1 MGSENVVAALA
12 ELAEAGSENVD
23 RRRRGRTPTTLPAPY
38 AVVLDQYAT
47 ALGRADVTAQT
58 RRTYLSKVRVYLAWL
73 ADSDVDGDPL
83 NDTAAAAWA
92 ARDYKAHLHGVLKR
106 APTTVNAALAA
117 VSDLALRRGLGTLT
131 GDQVARLDLPA
142 RRAPRALQRC
152 DDIRLQRAAE
162 AAPVRDRALFATM
175 RLAGARIGEAVS
187 LDVDDLPTTQRRR
200 RLRIRGKGRK
210 TRSVPVHGE
219 LAAALEAWTATRRT
233 WPGAVDNPAV
243 FLNRSGGRLSLRA
256 ADEAIG
262 AIAAAGLADVV
273 TPHVLR
279 HQFGTD
285 LIRGGVDVVT
295 VAELLGHAS
304 LDSTRIYTLPTEDD
318 LDAAIAKL
326 TIDR

>member
-1 MGSENVVAALA
+1 VEAAEVDSENT
-12 ELAEAGSENVD
+12 E
-23 RRRRGRTPTTLPAPY
+23 RRRRGRTPATLPGRY
-38 AVVLDQYAT
+38 ATVLEEYAT
-47 ALGRADVTAQT
+47 ALRRADMAQQS
-58 RRTYLSKVRVYLAWL
+58 RRTYLSRVRTYLAWL

-83 NDTAAAAWA
+83 TDPTAAVWA
-92 ARDYKAHLHGVLKR
+92 ARDHKAHLHGVLKR

-117 VSDLALRRGLGTLT
+117 VSDLALRRGLGPLA
-131 GDQVARLDLPA
+131 GEQVARLDLPT
-142 RRAPRALQRC
+142 RRAPRALERR

-162 AAPVRDRALFATM
+162 AAPARDRALFAVM
-175 RLAGARIGEAVS
+175 RFAGARIGEAVG
-187 LDVDDLPTTQRRR
+187 LDLDDLPTTQRRQ

-210 TRSVPVHGE
+210 TRSVGVHGD
-219 LAAALEAWTATRRT
+219 LAAALNAWTAVRRT
-233 WPGAVDNPAV
+233 WPGAADNPAL
-243 FLNRSGGRLSLRA
+243 FLNRVGGRLSLRA

-262 AIAAAGLADVV
+262 TIAAVAGLADVV

-285 LIRGGVDVVT
+285 LIRAGVDVVT

-318 LDAAIAKL
+318 LDAAIGKL